1 MQCQHLQIHWLSV
14 GCIKSF
20 GIYIYS
26 PSKKGRKKDNYTLI
40 FILLVLKRKKKSC
53 YLSES
58 LKQSHPN
65 AYLQRMIL
73 ENYMEI
79 ISPLAEALFCIIT

>member
-1 MQCQHLQIHWLSV
+1 MSDALNLSA
-14 GCIKSF
+14 F
-20 GIYIYS
+20 IYTA
-26 PSKKGRKKDNYTLI
+26 PVKRGEKKQDNYTLI